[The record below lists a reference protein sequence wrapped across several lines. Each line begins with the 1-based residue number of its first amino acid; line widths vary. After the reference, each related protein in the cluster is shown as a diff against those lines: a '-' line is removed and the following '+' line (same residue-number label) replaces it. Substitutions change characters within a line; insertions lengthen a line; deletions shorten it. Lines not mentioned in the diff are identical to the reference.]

1 MNFLAHLYLA
11 GDDNELII
19 GNFIADF
26 VKGKAIESY
35 SEGIQQGI
43 RMHRLIDMFTDA
55 HPLIE
60 TGKVALR
67 PQFRKFSGVVMDV
80 FGDHFLAN
88 DWSKYSTVP
97 LHDFTTR
104 MYQLLAENE
113 SLLPERSLMTLKYM
127 SKQNWLFNYQHLE
140 GIRRALTGLSNRS
153 TFESSMETAHLE
165 LSRNYY
171 FYQNIFDEYLPELIK
186 FVDRDKKTEFKKVG
200 LN

>member
-11 GDDNELII
+11 GDDIDLIV

-26 VKGKAIESY
+26 VKGKAVKNY
-35 SEGIQQGI
+35 SEGVQQGI
-43 RMHRLIDMFTDA
+43 RMHRLIDMFTDS

-60 TGKVALR
+60 NGKVALR

-80 FGDHFLAN
+80 FGDHFLAAN
-88 DWSKYSTVP
+88 WSKYSTIP
-97 LHDFTTR
+97 LYEFTLR

-113 SLLPERSLMTLKYM
+113 SVLPERSLLTLKYM
-127 SKQNWLFNYQHLE
+127 SKQNWLFNYQYLE
-140 GIRRALTGLSNRS
+140 GIRKALTGLSNRS
-153 TFESSMETAHLE
+153 SFESSMETAHLE
-165 LSRNYY
+165 LNRNYY

-186 FVDRDKKTEFKKVG
+186 FVDRDKKNEFNKLG